1 MSNQAITKQRRTAR
15 DLAGSGRL
23 RDAIAVLRSLIAETG
38 DNPNRD
44 DHALLSLYH
53 FNAGQ
58 PIEAAKILIDG
69 HRIWPNDVELLKNI
83 GVCYSRAGAAAEARE
98 WLERAVEQDPAD
110 ANLHDSLADVL
121 LRLGDVDAARG
132 HGEKSLLLKDEAA
145 AKSQPLHDPATCPVP
160 PFDPAQPERNVI
172 AFSLWGASS
181 RYLDGALQNARLAP
195 HIYPGWQCRF
205 YIDGSVPDR
214 VRGALLAEGADTI
227 RMPDQSRQYDG
238 LFWRFLAAFDPAIDR
253 YLIRDADSVIN
264 IRERLAV
271 DAWVDSGTHFHVMR
285 DHHTHTDT
293 MLAGLWGGVSGALP
307 DLSPHFAGY
316 LDAANKTANC
326 DQKFLRECVWPI
338 ARQCVLTHDSCHAVL
353 HAKPFPGDVR
363 LGENA
368 HVGQDASIHQVAGG
382 RYRDV
387 RSGSDVLEDRKRF
400 VFTITPGRTGTTYL
414 AKLLEQAVPDAE
426 CHHERTGFD
435 RMGAHSPDASTF
447 MLFNS
452 HGNVGEVRDFWRRK
466 FALIRHGRG
475 STYIE
480 TSHYLAKAGLI
491 ENLDLLGDDAQ
502 IELIDLRRDLFS
514 VVWSTANRFD
524 FANRGF
530 TWLFAL
536 DPAYPRR
543 IIDPAPLR
551 KHGMVGDCL
560 WYVAEMYTRAE
571 YYSRLLADRPNVTVR
586 TVHLEDLVEASGA
599 RSFLDAVG
607 LAPSRGGVQLLP
619 SEKNDSKVWPLGDK
633 MKEEARTLVEKAPLD
648 PAALAEAFIAGGRRL
663 SAF

>member
-1 MSNQAITKQRRTAR
+1 MSNQAPAKQRRTAR

-23 RDAIAVLRSLIAETG
+23 RDAIAVMQSLVAEAG
-38 DNPNRD
+38 DTPNRD

-53 FNAGQ
+53 FNAGE
-58 PIEAAKILIDG
+58 PIEAAKILIEG
-69 HRIWPNDVELLKNI
+69 HRIWPNDVDLLKNI

-98 WLERAVEQDPAD
+98 WLLRAVERDAADP
-110 ANLHDSLADVL
+110 NLHDSLADVL
-121 LRLGDVDAARG
+121 HRLGDEDKARA
-132 HGEKSLLLKDEAA
+132 HGEKSLLLKDQEAA
-145 AKSQPLHDPATCPVP
+145 TSPALHDPTGCPIP
-160 PFDPAQPERNVI
+160 PFDPKRPERNVI
-172 AFSLWGASS
+172 AFSLWGTAT
-181 RYLDGALQNARLAP
+181 RYLEGALQNARLAP
-195 HIYPGWQCRF
+195 HIYPGWRCRF
-205 YIDGSVPDR
+205 YVDGSVPDR
-214 VRGALLAEGADTI
+214 IQAALLAAGADI
-227 RMPDQSRQYDG
+227 LRMPDQSRQYDG

-253 YLIRDADSVIN
+253 YLVRDADSLIN

-271 DAWVDSGTHFHVMR
+271 DAWLDSGRHFHVMR

-307 DLSPHFAGY
+307 DLSPRFADY

-326 DQKFLRECVWPI
+326 DQKFLRQCVWPS
-338 ARQCVLTHDSCHAVL
+338 ARQSALTHDSRHTVL
-353 HAKPFPGDVR
+353 EAQAFPGDVR
-363 LGENA
+363 LGEGR
-368 HVGQDASIHQVAGG
+368 HVGQDASIHPVAAGTAH
-382 RYRDV
+382 DV
-387 RSGSDVLEDRKRF
+387 RSGTDALQARKRF

-414 AKLLEQAVPDAE
+414 AKLLEQAAPGAE

-452 HGNVGEVRDFWRRK
+452 QGNVGEVRDFWRRK
-466 FALIRHGRG
+466 FGLIRRGRG
-475 STYIE
+475 SVYIE

-491 ENLDLLGDDAQ
+491 ENLDLLGDDVE
-502 IELIDLRRDLFS
+502 IDLIDLRRDLFS

-560 WYVAEMYTRAE
+560 WYVAEIYTRAE
-571 YYSRLLADRPNVTVR
+571 YYRRLLADRPNVTVR
-586 TVHLEDLVEASGA
+586 TVHLEDLSKASGA
-599 RSFLDAVG
+599 RTFLNG
-607 LAPSRGGVQLLP
+607 LNLAPTQAGVQLLP
-619 SEKNDSKVWPLGDK
+619 SEKNDSKVWPLGNK
-633 MKEEARTLVEKAPLD
+633 MKEEARTLIENAPLD
-648 PAALAEAFIAGGRRL
+648 PAALAEAFIAAGRRL
-663 SAF
+663 SVF